1 MFLMEDLNQRIDHIL
16 TLKNFS
22 PKKTAAILGIKI
34 NDLKN
39 YSTDT
44 IPNIEFLFSL
54 VEYFH
59 VNPNYLMTGTEPVF
73 MTTEKIESLNL
84 EQNYL

>member
-1 MFLMEDLNQRIDHIL
+1 MFLMENLNQRIDHIL

-22 PKKTAAILGIKI
+22 LKKSASTLGTKI
-34 NDLKN
+34 NDLKK

-44 IPNIEFLFSL
+44 IPNAEFLFSL

-73 MTTEKIESLNL
+73 MTPDQVSSLKL
-84 EQNYL
+84 E